1 MLKRCF
7 ENLATHFL
15 LSHRTTFRENSVGR
29 SVAVTFPN
37 VFTGKDFQ
45 RYHVAMTICDVIDGR
60 LLPWKEA
67 RARKISRDY
76 LLQELPGLKEFLK
89 TFLTDKVSHQ
99 CLAFFFFFFFLF
111 FSPLK
116 KNRKRNTGSL
126 IFSVKETVQKTD
138 SQKELLSNSSG
149 HVLIV

>member
-29 SVAVTFPN
+29 TVAVTFPN
-37 VFTGKDFQ
+37 VFTSKDFQ
-45 RYHVAMTICDVIDGR
+45 RYHVTMTICDVIDGR

-116 KNRKRNTGSL
+116 KYGNTEYGKFDFQCKRNSTEDR
-126 IFSVKETVQKTD
+126 FSESINHGRIT
-138 SQKELLSNSSG
+138 L
-149 HVLIV
+149 

>member
-29 SVAVTFPN
+29 TVAVTFPN
-37 VFTGKDFQ
+37 VFTSKDFQ
-45 RYHVAMTICDVIDGR
+45 RYHVTMTICDVIDGR

-76 LLQELPGLKEFLK
+76 LLQELPGLKEF
-89 TFLTDKVSHQ
+89 
-99 CLAFFFFFFFLF
+99 
-111 FSPLK
+111 
-116 KNRKRNTGSL
+116 
-126 IFSVKETVQKTD
+126 
-138 SQKELLSNSSG
+138 
-149 HVLIV
+149 